1 MDKSLLRL
9 NLQLFATTM
18 TTETGSLS
26 AEMKTFYE
34 KRLLDQAEPLLVHN
48 QFGDKY
54 PIPAGSGKKI
64 EFRKYSALPKALT
77 ALTEG
82 VTPAGNS
89 LTVTTVE
96 GTVKQYGDW
105 IQLSDML
112 QMTAIDNNVVQA
124 TKLLSSQAGRTLDT
138 VTREVLAGGTNV
150 IYAPKVVD
158 GAETEVLSRSTLTPE
173 CVLTPFVVMRAAATL
188 EAMNTPKIDGSYV
201 LIIHPYCRETL
212 QESPGWVDVVK
223 YKEGNNTFSGEI
235 GKIGDVR
242 VVTTS
247 EAKVINDSTCPVVE
261 NTTYYSVFTSLLL
274 GANAYGVTELENG
287 GLQHIVKQLGY
298 GEDPLNQRSSC
309 GWKATSA
316 AVRLC
321 EEYMVRIESLSPVWS
336 KKVKAN

>member
-89 LTVTTVE
+89 LNVTTVE

-201 LIIHPYCRETL
+201 LITHPYCRETL

-247 EAKVINDSTCPVVE
+247 EAKIINDSTCPVVE
-261 NTTYYSVFTSLLL
+261 STTYYSVFTSLLL

-309 GWKATSA
+309 GWKATSV

>member
-89 LTVTTVE
+89 LNVTTVE

-150 IYAPKVVD
+150 MYAPKVVD
-158 GAETEVLSRSTLTPE
+158 GAETEVISRSTLTPE

-201 LIIHPYCRETL
+201 LITHPYCRETL

-261 NTTYYSVFTSLLL
+261 STTYYSVFTSLLL
-274 GANAYGVTELENG
+274 GANAYGVTMLENG

-309 GWKATSA
+309 GWKATSV

>member
-54 PIPAGSGKKI
+54 PIPANNGKKI

-188 EAMNTPKIDGSYV
+188 EAMNTPKINGSYV
-201 LIIHPYCRETL
+201 LITHPYCRETL

-261 NTTYYSVFTSLLL
+261 DSTYYSVFTSLLL
-274 GANAYGVTELENG
+274 GANAYGVTMLENG

-309 GWKATSA
+309 GWKATSV

>member
-89 LTVTTVE
+89 LNVTTVE

-112 QMTAIDNNVVQA
+112 QLTAIDNNVVQA

-188 EAMNTPKIDGSYV
+188 EAMNTPKINGSYV
-201 LIIHPYCRETL
+201 LITHPYCRETL

-247 EAKVINDSTCPVVE
+247 EAKIINDSTCPVVE
-261 NTTYYSVFTSLLL
+261 ESTYYSVFTSLLL
-274 GANAYGVTELENG
+274 GANAYGVTMLENG

-309 GWKATSA
+309 GWKATSV

>member
-54 PIPAGSGKKI
+54 PIPANNGKKI

-150 IYAPKVVD
+150 MYAPKVVD

-261 NTTYYSVFTSLLL
+261 DSTYYSVFTSLLL
-274 GANAYGVTELENG
+274 GANAYGVTMLENG

-309 GWKATSA
+309 GWKATSV

>member
-89 LTVTTVE
+89 LNVTTVE

-188 EAMNTPKIDGSYV
+188 EAMNTPKINGSYV
-201 LIIHPYCRETL
+201 LITHPYCRETL

-247 EAKVINDSTCPVVE
+247 EAKIINDSTCPVVE
-261 NTTYYSVFTSLLL
+261 DSTYYSVFTSLLL
-274 GANAYGVTELENG
+274 GANAYGVTMLENG

-309 GWKATSA
+309 GWKATSV

>member
-54 PIPAGSGKKI
+54 PIPANNGKKI

-261 NTTYYSVFTSLLL
+261 ESTYYSVFTSLLL

-287 GLQHIVKQLGY
+287 GWQHIVKQLGY

-309 GWKATSA
+309 GWKATSV

>member
-201 LIIHPYCRETL
+201 LITHPYCRETL

-261 NTTYYSVFTSLLL
+261 STTYYSVFTSLML

-309 GWKATSA
+309 GWKATSV

>member
-150 IYAPKVVD
+150 IYAHKVVD

-261 NTTYYSVFTSLLL
+261 STTYYSVFTSLLL

-309 GWKATSA
+309 GWKATSV

>member
-188 EAMNTPKIDGSYV
+188 EAMNTPKINGSYV
-201 LIIHPYCRETL
+201 LITHPYCRETL

-247 EAKVINDSTCPVVE
+247 EAKIINDSTCPVVE
-261 NTTYYSVFTSLLL
+261 ESTYYSVFTSLLL

-309 GWKATSA
+309 GWKATSV

>member
-54 PIPAGSGKKI
+54 PIPANNGKKI

-158 GAETEVLSRSTLTPE
+158 GAETEVLSRKTLTTD

-247 EAKVINDSTCPVVE
+247 EAKVINDSSCPVVE
-261 NTTYYSVFTSLLL
+261 STTYYSVFTSLLL
-274 GANAYGVTELENG
+274 GANAYGVTMLENG

-309 GWKATSA
+309 GWKATSV

>member
-201 LIIHPYCRETL
+201 LITHPYCRETL

-242 VVTTS
+242 VVTTR
-247 EAKVINDSTCPVVE
+247 EAKIINDSTCPVVE
-261 NTTYYSVFTSLLL
+261 STTDYSVFTSLLL
-274 GANAYGVTELENG
+274 GANAYGVTMLENG

-309 GWKATSA
+309 GWKATSV

>member
-54 PIPAGSGKKI
+54 PIPANNGKKI

-158 GAETEVLSRSTLTPE
+158 GAETEVLSRSALTPE

-188 EAMNTPKIDGSYV
+188 EAMNTPKINGSYV

-261 NTTYYSVFTSLLL
+261 STTYYSVFTSLLL
-274 GANAYGVTELENG
+274 GANAYGVTMLENG

-309 GWKATSA
+309 GWKATSV

>member
-54 PIPAGSGKKI
+54 PIPANNGKKI

-150 IYAPKVVD
+150 MYAPKVVD

-201 LIIHPYCRETL
+201 LITHPYCRETL

-261 NTTYYSVFTSLLL
+261 ESTYYSVFTSLLL
-274 GANAYGVTELENG
+274 GANAYGVTMLENG

-309 GWKATSA
+309 GWKATSV

>member
-201 LIIHPYCRETL
+201 LITHPYCRETL

-261 NTTYYSVFTSLLL
+261 DSTYYSVFTSLLL
-274 GANAYGVTELENG
+274 GANAYGVTMLENG

-309 GWKATSA
+309 GWKATSV

>member
-1 MDKSLLRL
+1 MDKSLLKL

-54 PIPAGSGKKI
+54 PIPANNGKKI

-89 LTVTTVE
+89 LNVTTVE

-188 EAMNTPKIDGSYV
+188 EAMNTPKINGSYV
-201 LIIHPYCRETL
+201 LITHPYCRETL

-261 NTTYYSVFTSLLL
+261 ESTYYSVFTSLLL

-309 GWKATSA
+309 GWKATSV

>member
-54 PIPAGSGKKI
+54 PIPANNGKKI

-89 LTVTTVE
+89 LNVTTVE

-188 EAMNTPKIDGSYV
+188 EAMNTPKINGSYV
-201 LIIHPYCRETL
+201 LITHPYCRETL

-261 NTTYYSVFTSLLL
+261 ESTYYSVFTSLLL
-274 GANAYGVTELENG
+274 GANAYGVTMLENG

-309 GWKATSA
+309 GWKATSV

>member
-54 PIPAGSGKKI
+54 PIPANNGKKI

-201 LIIHPYCRETL
+201 LITHPYCRETL

-261 NTTYYSVFTSLLL
+261 ESTYYSVFTSLLL
-274 GANAYGVTELENG
+274 GANAYGVTMLENG

-309 GWKATSA
+309 GWKATSV

>member
-54 PIPAGSGKKI
+54 PIPANNGKKI

-201 LIIHPYCRETL
+201 LITHPYCRETL

-247 EAKVINDSTCPVVE
+247 EAKIINDSTCPVME
-261 NTTYYSVFTSLLL
+261 ESTYYSVFTSLLL
-274 GANAYGVTELENG
+274 GANAYGVTMLENG

-309 GWKATSA
+309 GWKATSV

>member
-188 EAMNTPKIDGSYV
+188 EAMNTPKINGSYV
-201 LIIHPYCRETL
+201 LITHPYCRETL

-247 EAKVINDSTCPVVE
+247 EGKVINDSTCPVVE
-261 NTTYYSVFTSLLL
+261 ESTYYSVFTSLLL

-309 GWKATSA
+309 GWKATSV

>member
-188 EAMNTPKIDGSYV
+188 EAMNTPKINGSYV
-201 LIIHPYCRETL
+201 LITHPYCRETL

-309 GWKATSA
+309 GWKATSV

>member
-96 GTVKQYGDW
+96 GTAKQYGDW

-247 EAKVINDSTCPVVE
+247 EAKIINDSTCPVVE
-261 NTTYYSVFTSLLL
+261 DSTYYSVFTSLLL
-274 GANAYGVTELENG
+274 GANAYGVTMLENG

-309 GWKATSA
+309 GWKATSV

>member
-1 MDKSLLRL
+1 MCIRDR
-9 NLQLFATTM
+9 
-18 TTETGSLS
+18 
-26 AEMKTFYE
+26 
-34 KRLLDQAEPLLVHN
+34 AEPLLVHN

-89 LTVTTVE
+89 LNVTTVE

-112 QMTAIDNNVVQA
+112 QMTAIDNNVVQT

-188 EAMNTPKIDGSYV
+188 EAMNTPKINGSYV
-201 LIIHPYCRETL
+201 LITHPYCRETL

-261 NTTYYSVFTSLLL
+261 DSTYYSVFTSLLL
-274 GANAYGVTELENG
+274 GANAYGVTMLENG

-309 GWKATSA
+309 GWKATSV

>member
-54 PIPAGSGKKI
+54 PIPANNGKKI

-89 LTVTTVE
+89 LNVTTVE

-201 LIIHPYCRETL
+201 LITHPYCRETL

-261 NTTYYSVFTSLLL
+261 DSTYYSVFTSLLL
-274 GANAYGVTELENG
+274 GANAYGVTMLENG

-309 GWKATSA
+309 GWKATSV

>member
-89 LTVTTVE
+89 LNVTTVE

-188 EAMNTPKIDGSYV
+188 EAMNTPKINGSYV

-247 EAKVINDSTCPVVE
+247 EAKIINDSTCPVVE
-261 NTTYYSVFTSLLL
+261 STTYYSVFTSLLL
-274 GANAYGVTELENG
+274 GANAYGVTMLENG

-309 GWKATSA
+309 GWKATSV

>member
-188 EAMNTPKIDGSYV
+188 EAMNTPKINGSYV
-201 LIIHPYCRETL
+201 LITHPYCRDTL

-247 EAKVINDSTCPVVE
+247 EAKIINDSTCPVVE
-261 NTTYYSVFTSLLL
+261 STTYYSVFTSLLL
-274 GANAYGVTELENG
+274 GANAYGVTMLENG

-309 GWKATSA
+309 GWKATSV

>member
-54 PIPAGSGKKI
+54 PIPANNGKKI

-89 LTVTTVE
+89 LNVTTVE

-261 NTTYYSVFTSLLL
+261 STTYYSVFTSLLL
-274 GANAYGVTELENG
+274 GANAYGVTMLENG

-309 GWKATSA
+309 GWKATSVA
-316 AVRLC
+316 MRLC

>member
-158 GAETEVLSRSTLTPE
+158 GAETEVLSRSALTPE

-261 NTTYYSVFTSLLL
+261 STTYYSVFTSLLL
-274 GANAYGVTELENG
+274 GANAYGVTMLENG

-309 GWKATSA
+309 GWKATSV

>member
-89 LTVTTVE
+89 LNVTTVE

-261 NTTYYSVFTSLLL
+261 DSTYYSVFTSLLL
-274 GANAYGVTELENG
+274 GANAYGVTMLENG

-309 GWKATSA
+309 GWKATSV

>member
-188 EAMNTPKIDGSYV
+188 EAMNTPKINGSYV
-201 LIIHPYCRETL
+201 LITHPYCRETL

-247 EAKVINDSTCPVVE
+247 EAKVINDSSCPVVE
-261 NTTYYSVFTSLLL
+261 STTYYSVFTSLLL
-274 GANAYGVTELENG
+274 GANAYGVTMLENG

-309 GWKATSA
+309 GWKATSV

>member
-54 PIPAGSGKKI
+54 PIPANNGKKI

-235 GKIGDVR
+235 GKIGNVR

-261 NTTYYSVFTSLLL
+261 STTYYSVFTSLLL
-274 GANAYGVTELENG
+274 GANAYGVTMLENG

-309 GWKATSA
+309 GWKATSV

>member
-54 PIPAGSGKKI
+54 PIPANNGKKI

-247 EAKVINDSTCPVVE
+247 EAKVINDSSCPVVE
-261 NTTYYSVFTSLLL
+261 ESTYYSVFTSLLL
-274 GANAYGVTELENG
+274 GANAYGVTMLENG

-309 GWKATSA
+309 GWKATSV

>member
-54 PIPAGSGKKI
+54 PIPANNGKKI

-105 IQLSDML
+105 IQLPDML

-188 EAMNTPKIDGSYV
+188 EAMNTPKINGSYV

-261 NTTYYSVFTSLLL
+261 ESTYYSVFTSLLL

>member
-188 EAMNTPKIDGSYV
+188 EAMNTPKINGSYV
-201 LIIHPYCRETL
+201 LITHPYCRETL

-247 EAKVINDSTCPVVE
+247 EAKIINDSSCPVVE
-261 NTTYYSVFTSLLL
+261 STTYYSVFTSLLL

-309 GWKATSA
+309 GWKATSV

>member
-223 YKEGNNTFSGEI
+223 YKEGDNTFSGEI

-261 NTTYYSVFTSLLL
+261 STTYYSVFTSLLL
-274 GANAYGVTELENG
+274 GANAYGVTMLENG

-309 GWKATSA
+309 GWKATSV

>member
-89 LTVTTVE
+89 LNVTMVE

-201 LIIHPYCRETL
+201 LITHPYCRETL

-261 NTTYYSVFTSLLL
+261 DSTYYSVFTSLLL
-274 GANAYGVTELENG
+274 GANAYGVTMLENG

-309 GWKATSA
+309 GWKATSV

>member
-54 PIPAGSGKKI
+54 PIPANNGKKI

-150 IYAPKVVD
+150 MYAPKVVD

-261 NTTYYSVFTSLLL
+261 ESTYYSVFTSLLL
-274 GANAYGVTELENG
+274 GANAYGVTMLENG

-309 GWKATSA
+309 GWKATSV

>member
-188 EAMNTPKIDGSYV
+188 EAMNTPKINGSYV
-201 LIIHPYCRETL
+201 LITHPYCRETL

-247 EAKVINDSTCPVVE
+247 EAKIINDSTCPVVE
-261 NTTYYSVFTSLLL
+261 ESTYYSVFTSLLL
-274 GANAYGVTELENG
+274 GANAYGVTMLENG

-309 GWKATSA
+309 GWKATSV

>member
-54 PIPAGSGKKI
+54 PIPANNGKKI

-138 VTREVLAGGTNV
+138 VTREVLAGATNV

-188 EAMNTPKIDGSYV
+188 EAMNTPKINGSYV
-201 LIIHPYCRETL
+201 LITHPYCRETL

-261 NTTYYSVFTSLLL
+261 ESTYYSVFTSLLL
-274 GANAYGVTELENG
+274 GANAYGVTMLENG

-309 GWKATSA
+309 GWKATSV